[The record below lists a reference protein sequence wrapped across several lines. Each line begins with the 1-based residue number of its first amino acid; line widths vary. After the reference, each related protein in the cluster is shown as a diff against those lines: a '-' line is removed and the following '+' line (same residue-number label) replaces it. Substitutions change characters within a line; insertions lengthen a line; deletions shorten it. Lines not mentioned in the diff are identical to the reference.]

1 MLKVIKV
8 AFEIFSFIPDKFKIH
23 QKNQLFTNTF
33 IISEDVMS
41 LVLSERKSIN
51 TLTYLILII
60 MAYFGPNA
68 KLLGNIQL
76 KIWQYQRPIV
86 DIEAYIIKVS
96 LLMAVDIGSLVING
110 IVIWKSCGIN
120 VMEILKKLQKSYWI
134 FFALAEAYV
143 LMEVIYL

>member
-1 MLKVIKV
+1 
-8 AFEIFSFIPDKFKIH
+8 
-23 QKNQLFTNTF
+23 
-33 IISEDVMS
+33 MS

-96 LLMAVDIGSLVING
+96 LLMAVDLGSLVING
-110 IVIWKSCGIN
+110 IVIWKFCGIN
-120 VMEILKKLQKSYWI
+120 VMEMLKKHQKSYWI

>member
-1 MLKVIKV
+1 
-8 AFEIFSFIPDKFKIH
+8 
-23 QKNQLFTNTF
+23 
-33 IISEDVMS
+33 MS
-41 LVLSERKSIN
+41 LVLSERESIN
-51 TLTYLILII
+51 TFTYLALIV

-68 KLLGNIQL
+68 KLLGNIRL
-76 KIWQYQRPIV
+76 KIWQYQTPIL

-96 LLMAVDIGSLVING
+96 LLMAAELASLVING
-110 IVIWKSCGIN
+110 ILIWKFCGIN